1 MSLSNDN
8 ITIITRPSAINL
20 AVSESTGDV
29 DITTV
34 PQVIK
39 IQVGA
44 ILQTASGSFVIGET
58 PSGLVNGSN
67 AIFQSLFPFTPES
80 LQVFVNGVSQA
91 LTIDYTTSGTQTI
104 NLSVSPILGDIIR
117 INYKIG

>member
-8 ITIITRPSAINL
+8 ITIITKPSAINL
-20 AVSESTGDV
+20 AINESTGDI

-44 ILQTASGSFVIGET
+44 ILQTASGTFVIGEI
-58 PSGLVNGSN
+58 PNGLINGSN
-67 AIFQSLFPFTPES
+67 AIFQSLFPFVPES
-80 LQVFVNGVSQA
+80 LQVFLNGVSQA
-91 LTIDYTTSGTQTI
+91 LAIDYTTSGTQTI
-104 NLSVSPILGDIIR
+104 NLSVSPIIGDIIR